1 MASLNR
7 LTLTNSCFLIHHIWV
22 AINGLQYDFGKTI
35 SILKTLNS
43 WNLKHWAVFCIM
55 INVDCTRK
63 KESFLIKRRIRHWNY
78 PDLCLFSKRHVGR
91 IKHWKLATFLK
102 HTSLSSASL
111 VWSSKSLV
119 VTLTAI
125 EKRRQPSQIKNCKC
139 LNIHERAETIKR
151 NKYVPFPSPAIMWI
165 ISVSVTKLQFKSS
178 KMLWNFC
185 IPVPI
190 TFEFLIL

>member
-1 MASLNR
+1 MALLNR
-7 LTLTNSCFLIHHIWV
+7 LTLTKGCFLIHHIWV

-63 KESFLIKRRIRHWNY
+63 KESFWIKRRIRHWNY
-78 PDLCLFSKRHVGR
+78 PNLCLFSNRHVGR
-91 IKHWKLATFLK
+91 NKHWKLPTFLK

-119 VTLTAI
+119 FTLTAI
-125 EKRRQPSQIKNCKC
+125 EKEGNHLRLK
-139 LNIHERAETIKR
+139 T
-151 NKYVPFPSPAIMWI
+151 V
-165 ISVSVTKLQFKSS
+165 SVSIFMSGRKQ
-178 KMLWNFC
+178 
-185 IPVPI
+185 
-190 TFEFLIL
+190 